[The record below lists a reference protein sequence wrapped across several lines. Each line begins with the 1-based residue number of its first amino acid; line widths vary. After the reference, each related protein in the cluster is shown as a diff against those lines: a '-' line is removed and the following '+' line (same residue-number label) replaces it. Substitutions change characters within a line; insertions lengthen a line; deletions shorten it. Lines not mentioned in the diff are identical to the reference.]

1 MELAV
6 LFDGIVSFLIGLS
19 GKYPVIMSILS
30 VLYTVGLV
38 SKVYASV
45 KEFVLE
51 SPNKKD
57 DEILAKVEA
66 NPVFKGI
73 KYALD
78 LFLRIKLK

>member
-1 MELAV
+1 MEISV
-6 LFDGIVSFLIGLS
+6 LFDGIVSFLMGLS
-19 GKYPVIMSILS
+19 GKYPVILPILS
-30 VLYTVGLV
+30 GLYTAGLLV
-38 SKVYASV
+38 KVYNSV
-45 KEFVLE
+45 KEFVID

-66 NPVFKGI
+66 NAVFKGV

>member
-1 MELAV
+1 MEISV
-6 LFDGIVSFLIGLS
+6 LFDGIVSFLMGLS
-19 GKYPVIMSILS
+19 AKYPVIVPVLS
-30 VLYTVGLV
+30 VMYTVGLV

-57 DEILAKVEA
+57 DEVLAKVEA
-66 NPVFKGI
+66 SSVFKAV
-73 KYALD
+73 KYTLD